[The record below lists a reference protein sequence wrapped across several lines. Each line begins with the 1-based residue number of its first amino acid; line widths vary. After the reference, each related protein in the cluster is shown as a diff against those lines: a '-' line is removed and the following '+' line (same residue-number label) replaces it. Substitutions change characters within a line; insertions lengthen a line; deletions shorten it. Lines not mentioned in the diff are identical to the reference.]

1 MIDIN
6 RHRLILVQLLKEIY
20 SDNQLSGL
28 LGFKGGSALMF
39 FHDLPRFSV
48 DLDFNLLDTVME
60 NSVYNKVR
68 EIMIKYGAITDEAK
82 KFHGPLLVL
91 DYGSGER
98 KLKVEIS
105 NRVFN
110 DRYEIRNLLG
120 INVRVM
126 TIPDMF
132 AHKLCAL
139 LDRRSLA
146 GRDIFD
152 CWFFMKNRK
161 SVNIEI
167 VEKRMH
173 IKYPDY
179 IQKCTDRIET
189 VRNSSILQN
198 IGELI
203 DDNMKKFV
211 RTGLRE
217 ETITY
222 LKFYKDFPLT

>member
-6 RHRLILVQLLKEIY
+6 RHRLLLVQLLKDIF
-20 SDNQLSGL
+20 SDNQLSNM

-48 DLDFNLLDTVME
+48 DLDFNLLDIKKE
-60 NSVYNKVR
+60 DKVYDKLR
-68 EIMIKYGAITDEAK
+68 EIMTKYGTISDEVR

-91 DYGSGER
+91 DYGAGER
-98 KLKVEIS
+98 KLKVEVS

-110 DRYEIRNLLG
+110 DSYEIRNLLG

-126 TIPDMF
+126 VPADMF

-152 CWFFMKNRK
+152 CWFFMKSRMP
-161 SVNIEI
+161 VNIDI
-167 VEKRMH
+167 VEKRMNVR
-173 IKYPDY
+173 YSEY
-179 IQKCTDRIET
+179 IQRCIDRIEN
-189 VRNSSILQN
+189 VRETSILQS

-217 ETITY
+217 EALTY
-222 LKFYKDFPLT
+222 LKFYKDFPVI

>member
-6 RHRLILVQLLKEIY
+6 RHRLILVQLLKDFY
-20 SDNQLSGL
+20 SDKQLSGL

-48 DLDFNLLDTVME
+48 DLDFNLLAAEKEDF
-60 NSVYNKVR
+60 VYVRIR
-68 EIMIKYGAITDEAK
+68 EIMIKYGSIYDEAR

-98 KLKVEIS
+98 KLKIEIS
-105 NRVFN
+105 NRVFT
-110 DRYEIRNLLG
+110 DSYEIRNLLG

-126 TIPDMF
+126 VTADMF

-152 CWFFMKNRK
+152 CWFFMKNRLP
-161 SVNIEI
+161 VNIGI
-167 VEKRMH
+167 VEKRMN
-173 IKYPDY
+173 IRYSEY
-179 IQKCTDRIET
+179 IQECIDRIET
-189 VRNSSILQN
+189 VRNSSILQS
-198 IGELI
+198 IGELV
-203 DDNMKKFV
+203 DENMKKFV

-222 LKFYKDFPLT
+222 LKFYKDYPIT